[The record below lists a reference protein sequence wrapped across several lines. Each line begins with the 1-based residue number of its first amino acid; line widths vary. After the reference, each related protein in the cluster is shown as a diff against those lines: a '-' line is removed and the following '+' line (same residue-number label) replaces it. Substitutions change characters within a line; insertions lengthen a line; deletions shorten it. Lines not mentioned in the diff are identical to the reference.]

1 MPFQVWLVDF
11 APYSLS
17 SGASNAPDQVSD
29 DEAPIPCLHVTSP
42 PHSSALAAP
51 ASPADSDD
59 DIPILRFS
67 HRPALVSCSGDAEV
81 LLLRPSL
88 SHPYSSTPPTIVRPR
103 PALQAGGV
111 ADAPSSTV
119 DTDLLLLPPPLKLS
133 HSVGD
138 EHWEGKWRD
147 NRTAEGPGEEP
158 HHQQHKQK
166 DSDGVKCADG
176 ELSSALQHG
185 QRHYYMHL
193 QQGVE

>member
-1 MPFQVWLVDF
+1 MPLQVRLVDV
-11 APYSLS
+11 APYPLS
-17 SGASNAPDQVSD
+17 SCVSNAPDQVSD
-29 DEAPIPCLHVTSP
+29 DEAPISCLHVTSP
-42 PHSSALAAP
+42 PHSSARAAP
-51 ASPADSDD
+51 ASPDNSDD

-88 SHPYSSTPPTIVRPR
+88 SHPYSSTTPPIIRPR
-103 PALQAGGV
+103 PALQAGGA
-111 ADAPSSTV
+111 ADALSGTV
-119 DTDLLLLPPPLKLS
+119 DTDLLLLPPPLELS

-138 EHWEGKWRD
+138 KHWEGKWRD

-158 HHQQHKQK
+158 HHQKRKQK

-185 QRHYYMHL
+185 QRHYFMHL